1 MPDKNAMGTAFLGPP
16 GTGKTNLAKAVGNE
30 GGLPTVSLDF
40 SGMQSSL
47 IGSSEENLRTA
58 LKTIEA
64 VCPNPLVIGSMN
76 QIEGLSSAIRRRF
89 NLGVFFF
96 DLHHSMSS
104 SFLLLLPPTDS
115 THSAIQQPNTS
126 LPFGVEAWV
135 RRTVRTQNS

>member
-1 MPDKNAMGTAFLGPP
+1 MH
-16 GTGKTNLAKAVGNE
+16 
-30 GGLPTVSLDF
+30 
-40 SGMQSSL
+40 SSL

-96 DLHHSMSS
+96 DLHHSLSF
-104 SFLLLLPPTDS
+104 SFLTVAPCLKIQHTV
-115 THSAIQQPNTS
+115 AI
-126 LPFGVEAWV
+126 
-135 RRTVRTQNS
+135 